1 MTRKSFLLFVVVAA
15 IGAAIYALEAS
26 KKKET
31 AGVPASVAVSQ
42 ETAAPAARG
51 VADTKRI
58 AEKKMKYERAKE
70 FISPD
75 GYINTEP
82 FRLSDMI
89 GRKVI
94 LIDFWTYSCINC
106 QRTLPYLTAW
116 DAAYGQDGLL
126 VVGVHAPEFGFEKV
140 YDNVAAAVKK
150 AGIHYPVILDNAHA
164 NMRLYDTLY
173 WPTKYLIDI
182 DGFIVYKHVGEG
194 GYAQT
199 EQVIRRLLEERRR
212 LLHIAE
218 GASPQ
223 IDLVRPR
230 EVDEVDFG
238 SIGTPEIYLGAET
251 TRGNFGSPEGFRQG
265 QAIRYVLPDALAP
278 NQVYLEGEWL
288 NEADHLRLQSA
299 TGKIVLIYS
308 AKSVNLVAGA
318 PGTVARLMI
327 KIDGR
332 YIGQAYSCEDVDD
345 RGIIKVTAQ
354 DIYHVVCGRGYGRHK
369 LEIEVDG
376 PGLSIYAMT
385 FG

>member
-1 MTRKSFLLFVVVAA
+1 MTKRPFLLFVAVAA
-15 IGAAIYALEAS
+15 IVAAIYVLEPR
-26 KKKET
+26 KEKELS
-31 AGVPASVAVSQ
+31 GVPASVAASQ
-42 ETAAPAARG
+42 EIAAPVAQG
-51 VADTKRI
+51 VANTKRI

-75 GYINTEP
+75 GYINTKP
-82 FRLSDMI
+82 FRLSDAI
-89 GRKVI
+89 GKKVI

-116 DAAYGQDGLL
+116 DAQYGSEGLL
-126 VVGVHAPEFGFEKV
+126 IIGVHAPEFGFEKV
-140 YDNVAAAVKK
+140 YDNVAVAVKK

-194 GYAQT
+194 GYGQT

-212 LLHIAE
+212 VLHIAE
-218 GASPQ
+218 GASS
-223 IDLVRPR
+223 LGAVRPGKI
-230 EVDEVDFG
+230 DEVDFG

-251 TRGNFGSPEGFRQG
+251 TRGNFGSPEGFEEGRV
-265 QAIRYVLPDALAP
+265 IRYVLPDTLAP
-278 NQVYLEGEWL
+278 NQVYLEGEWF
-288 NEADHLRLQSA
+288 NDADHLRLQSA
-299 TGKIVLIYS
+299 TGKIVLIYK

-318 PGTVARLMI
+318 PGAGARLMI
-327 KIDGR
+327 KVDGR
-332 YIGQAYSCEDVDD
+332 YIGQSYSCEDAGDGGMVKVSGHDMYH
-345 RGIIKVTAQ
+345 II
-354 DIYHVVCGRGYGRHK
+354 CGPGYGQHK

-376 PGLSIYAMT
+376 PGLSIYALT

>member
-1 MTRKSFLLFVVVAA
+1 MTKKPFLLFVVVVA
-15 IGAAIYALEAS
+15 IGAAIYVLEAR
-26 KKKET
+26 KQKET
-31 AGVPASVAVSQ
+31 AGVPVSVAVSQ
-42 ETAAPAARG
+42 EIAAPPAQG
-51 VADTKRI
+51 GTNTKRI

-70 FISPD
+70 FISPE
-75 GYINTEP
+75 GTINAEP
-82 FRLSDMI
+82 FRLSDVI
-89 GRKVI
+89 GKKVI

-116 DAAYGQDGLL
+116 DAKYGPEGLL
-126 VVGVHAPEFGFEKV
+126 IIGVHAPEFGFEKV

-150 AGIHYPVILDNAHA
+150 AGIRYPVIQDNAHA

-194 GYAQT
+194 GYGQT
-199 EQVIRRLLEERRR
+199 EQAIRRLLEERRR
-212 LLHIAE
+212 VLHIRE
-218 GASPQ
+218 TMPSGSVVQPRGAQ
-223 IDLVRPR
+223 D
-230 EVDEVDFG
+230 VDFG

-251 TRGNFGSPEGFRQG
+251 TRGNFGSSEGLQEG
-265 QAIRYVLPDALAP
+265 ETIRYVLPDTLAP
-278 NQVYLEGEWL
+278 NQVYLEGEWV
-288 NEADHLRLQSA
+288 NDADHLRLASA

-318 PGTVARLMI
+318 PGAGARLLI

-332 YIGQAYSCEDVDD
+332 YIGQSYSCEDV
-345 RGIIKVTAQ
+345 GGSGMVKVSAQ
-354 DIYHVVCGRGYGRHK
+354 NIYRIVCGQGYGRHK

-376 PGLSIYAMT
+376 PGLSVYAFT